1 MAMSWRTASYFSSR
15 PTAATNSSQLLT
27 AIPGTPRACRGPCS
41 LAETRAGSRAGANQG
56 DHSPGD
62 FSHFCLKICAPR
74 RLSAAGPVRCPLPA
88 LLGAWPQPLNTPN
101 IDAFNGKTVTR
112 ETLLR
117 YTFKS
122 CLVNVLIRGF
132 LWKIWSPWLNS
143 PFTVAGQVPV
153 ASALSHGVSGLG
165 AFHLARNITLSSR
178 RIWTELITAL
188 LLFP

>member
-1 MAMSWRTASYFSSR
+1 MSWRTASYFSSR

-41 LAETRAGSRAGANQG
+41 FAETRTGSRAGANQG

-101 IDAFNGKTVTR
+101 IDAFNGKTVTPK
-112 ETLLR
+112 TLLR

-122 CLVNVLIRGF
+122 RLVNVLIRGF
-132 LWKIWSPWLNS
+132 LWKTCRP
-143 PFTVAGQVPV
+143 
-153 ASALSHGVSGLG
+153 GLILQTLLEGGWGGFG
-165 AFHLARNITLSSR
+165 AFTWGCSPRHRGLFLRPRRAKASLGRGHVLLDDSR
-178 RIWTELITAL
+178 LR
-188 LLFP
+188 